1 MIIHNSTTGP
11 TLADALHAYERDYL
25 PHKAP
30 TTQYQE
36 RLLYRWLRTELGD
49 IALADLSPLV
59 LRTWRDSLRPFLK
72 PNSIRRYMTSLSAVL
87 TAAVDQ
93 YEWLAKHP
101 LRQVAKPPA
110 APDRVRALTAEEQAR
125 LLAACQASRNRQVY
139 VAVVVAL
146 STATRKNE
154 LLQRQWRE
162 VDLARG
168 LLSIPQAKNGERRA
182 IPLVP
187 HAVEIL
193 RAHATQAQ
201 SPWVFPRAD
210 GQKPVFLDYA
220 WRVACAR
227 AGLVD
232 FHFHDLRHT
241 SASYLAMSGAS
252 LRDIA
257 EILGHKSLKQTM
269 KYTHLVEPHTR
280 GVLERMAQ
288 QFLT

>member
-1 MIIHNSTTGP
+1 MTLQSPPTGH
-11 TLADALHAYERDYL
+11 TLGDALHAYEREYL
-25 PHKAP
+25 PRKAP

-36 RLLYRWLRTELGD
+36 RLLYRWLSAELGD

-87 TAAVDQ
+87 TVAVEE
-93 YEWLAKHP
+93 YEWLATHP
-101 LRQVAKPPA
+101 LRKVAKPPA
-110 APDRVRALTAEEQAR
+110 APDRERSLSAAQQAR
-125 LLAACQASRNRQVY
+125 LLAACQASRNRQLY

-154 LLQRQWRE
+154 LLQRQWCE

-193 RAHATQAQ
+193 RQHATQGT
-201 SPWVFPRAD
+201 SCWVFPRAD

-220 WRVACAR
+220 WRQACAR
-227 AGLVD
+227 AGLED
-232 FHFHDLRHT
+232 WHFHDLRHT

-252 LRDIA
+252 LREIA
-257 EILGHKSLKQTM
+257 EILGHKSLKQT
-269 KYTHLVEPHTR
+269 
-280 GVLERMAQ
+280 
-288 QFLT
+288 